1 MLVLS
6 KLNWDVNLV
15 IALDY
20 LEPVLQS
27 LWPQAETSD
36 SNELKECSVLCCRAS
51 QSATFRSH
59 FSPKT
64 VALSVWHKPISK
76 EILAL
81 LEVSQENIGKG
92 CIITRVKTR
101 V

>member
-27 LWPQAETSD
+27 LWPQAESTTLSTTTD

-76 EILAL
+76 EILAW
-81 LEVSQENIGKG
+81 LEVSQENIGKYY
-92 CIITRVKTR
+92 ILN
-101 V
+101 

>member
-27 LWPQAETSD
+27 LWPQAESTTLSTTTD

-76 EILAL
+76 EILAW
-81 LEVSQENIGKG
+81 LEVSQEKIGIKYG
-92 CIITRVKTR
+92 L
-101 V
+101 